1 MYLIERRRMK
11 PTEVQT
17 AVIKKYGK
25 IIQTF
30 VAIEEMSEL
39 MKELSKN
46 MRGEKN
52 HDALVEEV
60 ADVYIMLD
68 QIMTM
73 YKLTYE
79 EVTEMMWEK
88 LKRTEERL
96 KVIKNESV

>member
-1 MYLIERRRMK
+1 MK

-73 YKLTYE
+73 YELTDE
-79 EVTEMMWEK
+79 EVTEMIHEK

-96 KVIKNESV
+96 KVNTNESV

>member
-1 MYLIERRRMK
+1 MK

-25 IIQTF
+25 ILQTF

-73 YKLTYE
+73 YKLTDE
-79 EVTEMMWEK
+79 EVTEMIHEK

-96 KVIKNESV
+96 KVKTNESV

>member
-1 MYLIERRRMK
+1 MK

-73 YKLTYE
+73 YKLTDE

-96 KVIKNESV
+96 KVRKNESV